1 MFKTSL
7 KITTIALASALI
19 VPSALA
25 MENMTTPKSDIQ
37 TSTISN
43 TTSVATL
50 DFHGSASCAMDLM
63 PVAKTIYQAVSPKV
77 EGDSNLRKL
86 VKKEVKPKVF
96 SGKLSIKMARENAQA
111 ASVCLH
117 LLKTETVS
125 EQ

>member
-1 MFKTSL
+1 MFKTSF
-7 KITTIALASALI
+7 KITTLLLATTLI

-25 MENMTTPKSDIQ
+25 VENTVLPKSDVQ
-37 TSTISN
+37 ASTISN
-43 TTSVATL
+43 ATSVAAL
-50 DFHGSASCAMDLM
+50 DLHGSASCAMDLM

-117 LLKTETVS
+117 LLKTESVS

>member
-1 MFKTSL
+1 MFKTSF
-7 KITTIALASALI
+7 KITTLLLATTLI

-25 MENMTTPKSDIQ
+25 VENTVLPKSDVQ
-37 TSTISN
+37 ASTISN
-43 TTSVATL
+43 ATSVAAL
-50 DFHGSASCAMDLM
+50 DLHGSASCAMDLM

-117 LLKTETVS
+117 LLKTESIS